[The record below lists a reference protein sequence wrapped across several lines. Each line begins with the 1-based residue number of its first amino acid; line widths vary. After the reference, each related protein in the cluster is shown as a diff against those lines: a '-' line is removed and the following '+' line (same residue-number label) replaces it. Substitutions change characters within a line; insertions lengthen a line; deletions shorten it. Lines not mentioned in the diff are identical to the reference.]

1 MAELKN
7 MKETY
12 DGCVE
17 LLTYIVG
24 RFNEYLKSRG
34 ITSED
39 DFQPY
44 KLVISSED
52 IITTLFLKGEG
63 QDLEINRHYL
73 RRLLDVSKDDVIDFG
88 FTGGE
93 DGDSEE

>member
-52 IITTLFLKGEG
+52 LIETLFIKGEG
-63 QDLEINRHYL
+63 QDLEIKRHYL
-73 RRLLDVSKDDVIDFG
+73 RRLLDVSKDDVIDFE

>member
-24 RFNEYLKSRG
+24 RFNEYLKSMG

-52 IITTLFLKGEG
+52 IIATLFLKGEG
-63 QDLEINRHYL
+63 QDLEINKHYL
-73 RRLLDVSKDDVIDFG
+73 RRLLDVSKDDYIGLG
-88 FTGGE
+88 FKGGE